1 MSQAISLVERW
12 TDLGRAIKDA
22 RLEAGLTQQQL
33 AGHAG
38 VSRAWLARVESG
50 HRKAEIEYLMRT
62 VAALGLS
69 LALTPTPPDDTE
81 PSLAEALR
89 IAGLSS

>member
-1 MSQAISLVERW
+1 MNQAIHLVGGW

-22 RLEAGLTQQQL
+22 RLKAGLTQQQL
-33 AGHAG
+33 AERARI
-38 VSRAWLARVESG
+38 SRAWLARVESG

-62 VAALGLS
+62 VASLGLS
-69 LALTPTPPDDTE
+69 LALAPMPPDDTD
-81 PSLAEALR
+81 PALAEALR